1 MTINDVKK
9 MAESGTMFEI
19 VGRPGLFYIANVEGI
34 YCDMVNEFENG
45 MRPAS
50 NGPIAQTAAYLT
62 RMDEAGMLRILPR
75 Y

>member
-1 MTINDVKK
+1 MTIDDIKK
-9 MAESGTMFEI
+9 MAESGKMFEI
-19 VGRPGLFYIANVEGI
+19 VGRPGWFYIANVKGD
-34 YCDMVNEFENG
+34 YCDMVHEFENG